1 MPRLISSLSR
11 FRAACFTAAAGLAV
25 LLSSCSS
32 GLYPLDNSALQA
44 RGLQPGEGYIV
55 GTFHSKVVNRKGEP
69 GSRGANSTVSIRGTS
84 GAAQG
89 KYVGLVP
96 VAMPVSR
103 DPYLAGGGQPSEEI
117 VIPVPAGSYEIV
129 GWSMTGSGSSGP
141 VTVMNR
147 KPIKVPFEVKPG
159 EATYV
164 GSYHA
169 LAISGRNLL
178 GFPIFAEGL
187 ILAKDDFAGDKAKIV
202 KKYPSLK
209 QTPFKASGASSGY
222 MLEMKR
228 LAETPRFLGI
238 W

>member
-1 MPRLISSLSR
+1 MLRRISTLFR
-11 FRAACFTAAAGLAV
+11 FRTACLAAAAGLTA

-32 GLYPLDNSALQA
+32 GLYPLDPPALQA
-44 RGLQPGEGYIV
+44 RGLQAGEGYIV
-55 GTFHSKVVNRKGEP
+55 ATFHEKTVNRKGEP
-69 GSRGANSTVSIRGTS
+69 GSRGAMSTVSIRGS
-84 GAAQG
+84 GGGAQG
-89 KYVGLVP
+89 TYVGLVP
-96 VAMPVSR
+96 IVMPFNR
-103 DPYLAGGGQPSEEI
+103 NPHLAGGGQPSEEI
-117 VIPVPAGSYEIV
+117 AIPVPAGDYQIE
-129 GWSMTGSGSSGP
+129 GWSMTGSGSTGP
-141 VTVMNR
+141 TTVVNR
-147 KPIKVPFEVKPG
+147 KPIKVPFQVKAG
-159 EATYV
+159 EATYI

-187 ILAKDDFAGDKAKIV
+187 ILAKDDFAADQAKIV

-209 QTPFKASGASSGY
+209 RTPIKDSGAANGY

>member
-1 MPRLISSLSR
+1 MLRLICSLSR
-11 FRAACFTAAAGLAV
+11 LRTAGFIVAAGLAA
-25 LLSSCSS
+25 LLSSCTS
-32 GLYPLDNSALQA
+32 GLYPLDSPTLQA
-44 RGLQPGEGYIV
+44 RGLQAGEGYIV
-55 GTFHSKVVNRKGEP
+55 GTFHYKVINRKGEP

-84 GAAQG
+84 GGAKG

-96 VAMPVSR
+96 HVMPVSR
-103 DPYLAGGGQPSEEI
+103 DPYLMGGGQSSEEI
-117 VIPVPAGSYEIV
+117 AIPVPAGSYEIT
-129 GWSMTGSGSSGP
+129 GWTMTGSGSSGP

-169 LAISGRNLL
+169 LAITGRNLL
-178 GFPIFAEGL
+178 GFPVFAEGL
-187 ILAKDDFAGDKAKIV
+187 ILAKDDLAGDQGKIV

-209 QTPFKASGASSGY
+209 RVPIKNSGAAAGY
-222 MLEMKR
+222 MIEMKH